1 MKREELEKFLGKPV
15 WVTLFDGETISGI
28 LHKTGEKDCKNNPN
42 LYLKKN
48 FYFCTPPNTMLVRK
62 SLFRCSHVIKCVII
76 EKMGYTER
84 VMQKRLREIQD
95 GYSG

>member
-62 SLFRCSHVIKCVII
+62 SLFRCSHVIKCK
-76 EKMGYTER
+76 EAE
-84 VMQKRLREIQD
+84 
-95 GYSG
+95 